1 MGVPVLTL
9 RGQTHAGRTGA
20 SLLKQVGLDAL
31 VAETVEAY
39 VDTAVAL
46 ADGTNHW
53 RSAERRTDLRGRMK
67 AAPLCRP
74 EIFVPNLEQAYREM
88 AAVRRAVM
96 NKG

>member
-31 VAETVEAY
+31 IAETTEAY
-39 VDTAVAL
+39 VETAVSL
-46 ADGTNHW
+46 ADKSNPW
-53 RSAERRTDLRGRMK
+53 RSADRRVDLRARMK

-74 EIFVPNLEQAYREM
+74 EVFVPNLEQVYREM
-88 AAVRRAVM
+88 AAVRRAM
-96 NKG
+96 PNKQ